1 MNSVRLLSLDFDGTL
16 VRDWPPPPF
25 PQVLVHIM
33 IALRRRNGVRFA
45 LNTGRSLALME
56 HGLESTG
63 FPIWPDFAL
72 TTEREVFRWTGSAW
86 EDFGE
91 WNSRCAEAHDE
102 LFARVGP
109 LLVEIEAYVAKC
121 PGARAY
127 YEDDRFVGVVAQD
140 VSQMDDICGFIWNR
154 QVQFPFFGYQRNSI
168 YIRFCHASYHK
179 GAALAEL
186 QRLVGI
192 PPAETFVAGDNLND
206 ISMLD
211 GALARFLACP
221 SNAIEEVK
229 SAVRRQNGFVAKEDS
244 GQGVAEALEFFIPGV
259 ARQHY

>member
-16 VRDWPPPPF
+16 VRDWAPPPF
-25 PQVLVHIM
+25 PQVLVDIM
-33 IALRRRNGVRFA
+33 TALRRQNGVKFA

-56 HGLESTG
+56 HGLEAIG

-72 TTEREVFRWTGSAW
+72 TTEREVFRWTGSGW

-102 LFARVGP
+102 LFARIGP
-109 LLVEIEAYVAKC
+109 LLAEVKAFVEKC
-121 PGARAY
+121 PGARPY
-127 YEDDRFVGVVAQD
+127 YEEERFVGVVAQD
-140 VSQMDDICGFIWNR
+140 VSQMDDICEFIRRR
-154 QVQFPFFGYQRNSI
+154 QLQFPSFGYQRNSI
-168 YIRFCHASYHK
+168 YTRFCHASYHK

-192 PPAETFVAGDNLND
+192 SPAETFAAGDNLND

-221 SNAIEEVK
+221 SNAIEQVK

-244 GQGVAEALEFFIPGV
+244 GQGVAEALAFYIPSI
-259 ARQHY
+259 ARQNF

>member
-16 VRDWPPPPF
+16 VRDWAPPPF
-25 PQVLVHIM
+25 PQVLVDIM
-33 IALRRRNGVRFA
+33 TALRRQNGVKFA

-56 HGLESTG
+56 HGLEAIG

-72 TTEREVFRWTGSAW
+72 TTEREVFRWTGSGW

-102 LFARVGP
+102 LFARIGP
-109 LLVEIEAYVAKC
+109 LLAEVKAFVEKC
-121 PGARAY
+121 PGARPY
-127 YEDDRFVGVVAQD
+127 YEEERFVGVVAQD
-140 VSQMDDICGFIWNR
+140 VSQMDDICEFIRRR
-154 QVQFPFFGYQRNSI
+154 QLQFPSFGYQRNSI
-168 YIRFCHASYHK
+168 YTRFCHASYHK

-192 PPAETFVAGDNLND
+192 SPAETFAAGDNLND

-221 SNAIEEVK
+221 SNAIEQVK

-244 GQGVAEALEFFIPGV
+244 GQGVAEALAFYIPSIAG
-259 ARQHY
+259 QNF